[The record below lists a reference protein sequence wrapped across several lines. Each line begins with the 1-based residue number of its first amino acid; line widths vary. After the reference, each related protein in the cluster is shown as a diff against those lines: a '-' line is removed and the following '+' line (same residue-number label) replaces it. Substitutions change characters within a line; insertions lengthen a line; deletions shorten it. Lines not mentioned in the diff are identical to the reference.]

1 MISSFCGCYRQWCTC
16 FYAPIGAEG
25 TGVVS
30 WWEVPRML
38 LMVLPKRSIPM
49 PDPHGQDIIQHE
61 SSCTY
66 M

>member
-1 MISSFCGCYRQWCTC
+1 
-16 FYAPIGAEG
+16 
-25 TGVVS
+25 
-30 WWEVPRML
+30 ML

-61 SSCTY
+61 SSRTD